1 MAVRCGSTP
10 RIESVP
16 TPVALTA
23 RTEHFDGAA
32 ALAYVD
38 PRSPLAFLRGDEGI
52 VGYGET
58 LRLAFSGESRF
69 RDAAD
74 AWARLLEAATVHDD
88 VQLPGTGLVAFG
100 AFAFDAHSRA
110 ESVLIVPQVVIGEAE
125 GRRWVTRITLDEEDS
140 SASLAELLNAT
151 EIDEMRVDFQH
162 GRISSAAYE
171 GAVVGALEQ
180 IRTGEVSKLVI
191 ARDLEGRLPAEGDL
205 RSVILGLRRRYPT
218 AMAYAVD
225 GLIGASPETLV
236 RVRGG
241 EFFTR
246 VLAGTAGRGATK
258 QLDAEAAATLA
269 ASGKN
274 TREHALAVESAMVS
288 LRSVGVAPQA
298 GEAFTLQL
306 PNLWHLATDI
316 TGTLDGATVF
326 EAVEALHPTAAVGG
340 TPTAEALPR
349 IRRIEG
355 IDRMRYAGPVGW
367 LDSTGNA
374 TWAIALRGS
383 EVAANGTIRAF
394 AGAGIVE
401 GSDPAAE
408 LRETEIKFRPIRD
421 AFADPLPE

>member
-1 MAVRCGSTP
+1 MGCPVALAP
-10 RIESVP
+10 RIVSVS
-16 TPVALTA
+16 TAIVLTA
-23 RTEHFDGAA
+23 RTEPFEGSAS
-32 ALAYVD
+32 LAYAD
-38 PRSPLAFLRGDEGI
+38 ARSPLAFLRGDEGI
-52 VGYGET
+52 VGLGET
-58 LRLAFSGESRF
+58 LRLSFSGESRF

-74 AWARLLEAATVHDD
+74 AWSRLCEAATVDD
-88 VQLPGTGLVAFG
+88 AVGMPGTGLVAFG

-110 ESVLIVPQVVIGEAE
+110 ESVLIVPQVVIGEA
-125 GRRWVTRITLDEEDS
+125 GGQRWATRITLDEEDS
-140 SASLAELLNAT
+140 SAPLSALLEAT
-151 EIDEMRVDFQH
+151 EIDEMRVDFRH
-162 GRISSAAYE
+162 GRISGAAYE

-180 IRTGEVSKLVI
+180 IRTGDVTKLVI
-191 ARDLEGRLPAEGDL
+191 ARDLEGELPAGGDL

-236 RVRGG
+236 RVRDG

-246 VLAGTAGRGATK
+246 VLAGTAARGATR
-258 QLDAEAAATLA
+258 QLDTEAAESLA

-274 TREHALAVESAMVS
+274 TREHALAVESAMQS
-288 LRSVGVAPQA
+288 LRSVGVSPTA

-316 TGTLDGATVF
+316 TGSLGEATVF
-326 EAVEALHPTAAVGG
+326 EVVNALHPTAAVGG

-367 LDSTGNA
+367 VDQTGNA